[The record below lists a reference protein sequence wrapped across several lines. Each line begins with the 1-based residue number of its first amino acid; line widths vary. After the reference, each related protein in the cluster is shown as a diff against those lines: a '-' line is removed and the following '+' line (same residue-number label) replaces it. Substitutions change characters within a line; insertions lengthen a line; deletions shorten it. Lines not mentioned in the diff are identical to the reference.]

1 MNKIYSGLDCDYC
14 VVKLIKQRDS
24 KHVEKG
30 EEAKFTNKV
39 D

>member
-24 KHVEKG
+24 KHLEG